1 LNEEQPASGAKP
13 SLTSA
18 AAIYERG
25 PWYAV
30 LAHERHHDYQGPGLD
45 DKGSKAALAYQFAPT
60 RWGRTRVA
68 LVAERLEYETASG
81 DLARNAAYISVL
93 QTFGPH
99 AIRFGIAHAND
110 GSGPSTARIGFLRS
124 GAGTGATHATLG
136 YDYNFSKRSSVYV
149 YYTRLKNDSRGVY
162 DFAINGI
169 GASPGATLKGAVLG
183 MRHNF

>member
-1 LNEEQPASGAKP
+1 MNEERPASGARP

-18 AAIYERG
+18 AAIWENG

-30 LAHERHHDYQGPGLD
+30 LAHERHHDYQGPGRND
-45 DKGSKAALAYQFAPT
+45 TGSKAALAYQFGA
-60 RWGRTRVA
+60 TRVA
-68 LVAERLEYETASG
+68 FIAERLEYETATG
-81 DLARNAAYISVL
+81 DLARNDFYLSVL
-93 QTFGPH
+93 HTVGPH
-99 AIRFGIAHAND
+99 VIRFGIARAND

-124 GAGTGATHATLG
+124 GPDTGATHATLG
-136 YDYNFSKRSSVYV
+136 YDYTLSKRSSVYAYV
-149 YYTRLKNDSRGVY
+149 TRLRNDARGIA